1 MIIRGDEDNAFPAAG
16 GDELGNRVG
25 FVARIF
31 GVLVEANDGG
41 GWDAATLGKKNGTGA
56 TLGAGTL

>member
-1 MIIRGDEDNAFPAAG
+1 VALGDAQTLLGIRQSR
-16 GDELGNRVG
+16 L
-25 FVARIF
+25 VASVQLIQA
-31 GVLVEANDGG
+31 LGG

>member
-1 MIIRGDEDNAFPAAG
+1 VVTAQTVALGDAQTLLGIRQSR
-16 GDELGNRVG
+16 L
-25 FVARIF
+25 VASVQLIQA
-31 GVLVEANDGG
+31 LGG